1 MDKKWSEK
9 TTFEKTV
16 RIISFIAF
24 CGWMVFEILERT
36 NKSAATEMGSY
47 ISVCVICIAESI
59 SFWNFKRSV
68 SYIGIAGAVCM
79 LAVIVLTLM

>member
-24 CGWMVFEILERT
+24 CVWIVFEILERT
-36 NKSAATEMGSY
+36 NKSEATAMGSY
-47 ISVCVICIAESI
+47 ISVCVICIAEAM

>member
-24 CGWMVFEILERT
+24 CVWLVFEILERT
-36 NKSAATEMGSY
+36 NKSDAISLGSY

-68 SYIGIAGAVCM
+68 SYIGIAGAICM
-79 LAVIVLTLM
+79 IAAIVLSLM